1 MRRIINSVIAFAVL
15 LLIGLG
21 IMEIQR
27 FQELEDM
34 SNEIKELVVKVPE
47 EENPEGA
54 DPEDPFER
62 RIDFETLQQ
71 INPHIKGWIYIPGT
85 KIDYPVLAGEEYLN
99 RDMYGGKSSLGSI
112 FTYADVDLQN
122 DSIVRI
128 YGHNM
133 ISMQMF
139 GCIKKY
145 ADQEFA
151 DAHATMYLYT
161 PERTKECRLISGIG
175 CRYDDRIFTVVPD
188 DIDAYAREL
197 KERSVVTAELP
208 EENWQIYTLGFCRG
222 YSGTPNRF
230 AASFSVIREKIVL

>member
-151 DAHATMYLYT
+151 DAMQRCTCI
-161 PERTKECRLISGIG
+161 PQSGRKNAG
-175 CRYDDRIFTVVPD
+175 
-188 DIDAYAREL
+188 
-197 KERSVVTAELP
+197 
-208 EENWQIYTLGFCRG
+208 
-222 YSGTPNRF
+222 
-230 AASFSVIREKIVL
+230 